1 MVLVLRERSE
11 GRSTGLVRRVLLYSM
26 NTQGLGNGRGHTDL
40 CGFGNDKE
48 KKNGKAVF
56 VYY

>member
-1 MVLVLRERSE
+1 
-11 GRSTGLVRRVLLYSM
+11 M